1 MSLRLQTIGV
11 VFIIIG
17 ALILV
22 GRGLASDFGHLGW
35 PLYSIVPGILMLI
48 VAFLS
53 RGGASGLGPVD
64 I

>member
-11 VFIIIG
+11 VLIIIG

-22 GRGLASDFGHLGW
+22 GRGLASNFGNLGCS
-35 PLYSIVPGILMLI
+35 YSIVPGILMLI

-53 RGGASGLGPVD
+53 RGGASGQLCRGVS
-64 I
+64 